1 VDITTTRGF
10 LFIKASGET
19 SRGFFIIKY
28 YLNFS
33 LIFMQDAD
41 KSEEAIMKLKQISVP
56 IENSHDR
63 LYEITK
69 ALASKGITPRA
80 LTLVDNYGELRI
92 VVSDLIAARQVLM
105 QKNIPGRIDDVVAIE
120 IENRPGHLSQIIEE
134 LMEAE
139 INIKYSYAYAGDNLG
154 KTIMIFCFSDNDKAI
169 QVLRKKHIHALDYHT
184 LGMLEAAA

>member
-1 VDITTTRGF
+1 
-10 LFIKASGET
+10 
-19 SRGFFIIKY
+19 
-28 YLNFS
+28 
-33 LIFMQDAD
+33 MQDSG
-41 KSEEAIMKLKQISVP
+41 KIEEAVMKLKQISVP

-63 LYEITK
+63 LYELTE
-69 ALASKGITPRA
+69 ALAVKGITPRA
-80 LTLVDNYGELRI
+80 LTLVDKGNFGELRI

-120 IENRPGHLSQIIEE
+120 IENQPGHLAQIIGE
-134 LMEAE
+134 LMAAD

-154 KTIMIFCFSDNDKAI
+154 KTIMIFCFSDNDRAI

>member
-1 VDITTTRGF
+1 
-10 LFIKASGET
+10 
-19 SRGFFIIKY
+19 
-28 YLNFS
+28 
-33 LIFMQDAD
+33 
-41 KSEEAIMKLKQISVP
+41 MKLKQISVP

-63 LYEITK
+63 LYELTK
-69 ALASKGITPRA
+69 ALAAKGITPRA
-80 LTLVDNYGELRI
+80 LTLVDKGNVGELRI

-120 IENRPGHLSQIIEE
+120 IQNQPGHLPQLIEE

-169 QVLRKKHIHALDYHT
+169 KVLKKKHIRALDYHT